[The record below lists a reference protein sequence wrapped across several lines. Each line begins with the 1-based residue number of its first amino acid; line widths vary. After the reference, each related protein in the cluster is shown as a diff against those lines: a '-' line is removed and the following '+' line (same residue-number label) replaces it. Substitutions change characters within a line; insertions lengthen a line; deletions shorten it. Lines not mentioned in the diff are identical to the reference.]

1 MSNPPSGLATP
12 SCPSHHPSLHTSRY
26 KAGFAATDR
35 DWMGHVDG
43 PGCQSPGVHVFHGHM
58 FHIVLSAYNFNIDIN
73 THEVFIDE
81 ILWLSCQIASAP
93 SSRTKASA
101 EFKRL
106 IISDTI
112 GQSTEAAGGVSTGP
126 LRSALLSHAVKLG
139 KKDILTSLG
148 EVSAEKKNKSLCSEL
163 SVVFEQ
169 TGLKSLFCV
178 ARTNQQ
184 LIFSLF
190 FTSVCLFLIFLDTGL
205 YVRSSMLENRKE
217 ASPYGYLR
225 DIRYSQCCSPLCN
238 NLTLLLSQA
247 SWSLRLGSAIKET
260 CKMNMAHLCPCA
272 RDRQK
277 TGEPQRYLPLLS

>member
-1 MSNPPSGLATP
+1 
-12 SCPSHHPSLHTSRY
+12 
-26 KAGFAATDR
+26 
-35 DWMGHVDG
+35 
-43 PGCQSPGVHVFHGHM
+43 M

-81 ILWLSCQIASAP
+81 ILWLSCQTASAP
-93 SSRTKASA
+93 SSHTKASV

-190 FTSVCLFLIFLDTGL
+190 FTSVCLFLIFF
-205 YVRSSMLENRKE
+205 R
-217 ASPYGYLR
+217 YGFV
-225 DIRYSQCCSPLCN
+225 
-238 NLTLLLSQA
+238 
-247 SWSLRLGSAIKET
+247 
-260 CKMNMAHLCPCA
+260 
-272 RDRQK
+272 RQK
-277 TGEPQRYLPLLS
+277 

>member
-12 SCPSHHPSLHTSRY
+12 SSPSHHPSLHTSRY
-26 KAGFAATDR
+26 KAGFAATDW

-58 FHIVLSAYNFNIDIN
+58 FHIVLSAYKFNIDIN

-81 ILWLSCQIASAP
+81 ILWLSCQTASAP
-93 SSRTKASA
+93 SSRTKAS
-101 EFKRL
+101 
-106 IISDTI
+106 
-112 GQSTEAAGGVSTGP
+112 V
-126 LRSALLSHAVKLG
+126 
-139 KKDILTSLG
+139 
-148 EVSAEKKNKSLCSEL
+148 EL
-163 SVVFEQ
+163 F
-169 TGLKSLFCV
+169 
-178 ARTNQQ
+178 
-184 LIFSLF
+184 
-190 FTSVCLFLIFLDTGL
+190 FLDTGL
-205 YVRSSMLENRKE
+205 YIRSSMLENRKE
-217 ASPYGYLR
+217 ASPYDYLR

-260 CKMNMAHLCPCA
+260 CKMNMAHLCPCT

>member
-12 SCPSHHPSLHTSRY
+12 SSPSHHPSLHTSRY

-81 ILWLSCQIASAP
+81 ILWLSCQTASAP
-93 SSRTKASA
+93 SSRTKASV

-139 KKDILTSLG
+139 KKTFWQVLERLVQKRRTK
-148 EVSAEKKNKSLCSEL
+148 VCVPNCL
-163 SVVFEQ
+163 S
-169 TGLKSLFCV
+169 
-178 ARTNQQ
+178 
-184 LIFSLF
+184 
-190 FTSVCLFLIFLDTGL
+190 
-205 YVRSSMLENRKE
+205 
-217 ASPYGYLR
+217 YL
-225 DIRYSQCCSPLCN
+225 SKP
-238 NLTLLLSQA
+238 A
-247 SWSLRLGSAIKET
+247 
-260 CKMNMAHLCPCA
+260 
-272 RDRQK
+272 
-277 TGEPQRYLPLLS
+277 